1 MNWEDAMDLAFQLG
15 LMDNY
20 GNTYVY
26 NSDFREGRTQTCR
39 SAGSIMVDGG
49 GMYTVTN
56 ASTATEITDLN
67 EDEVDDA
74 LEELGVADC
83 DWAVLL
89 LLEGGAV

>member
-1 MNWEDAMDLAFQLG
+1 MSWQNAMDLAFQLG

-20 GNTYVY
+20 GNTYIY
-26 NSDFREGRTQTCR
+26 NSDFREGRTQTCET
-39 SAGSIMVDGG
+39 AGSISIDGG

-74 LEELGVADC
+74 LEELDVADC
-83 DWAVLL
+83 DWDILIPTVI
-89 LLEGGAV
+89 